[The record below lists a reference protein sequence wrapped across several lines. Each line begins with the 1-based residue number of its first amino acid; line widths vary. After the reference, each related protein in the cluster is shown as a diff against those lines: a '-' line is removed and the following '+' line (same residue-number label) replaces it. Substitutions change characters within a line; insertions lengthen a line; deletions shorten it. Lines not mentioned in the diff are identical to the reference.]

1 MLRWGVG
8 PLGQAAWGT
17 WRVRRRR
24 RWCAR
29 ATVRPTTEL
38 GDTVRR
44 VIIRF
49 LAIAAVLGG
58 VVVTGTGVAAAD
70 QGRPV
75 GGDNSSAPVCGAS
88 DIDFAYG
95 CFLGW
100 GWFFK

>member
-1 MLRWGVG
+1 
-8 PLGQAAWGT
+8 
-17 WRVRRRR
+17 
-24 RWCAR
+24 
-29 ATVRPTTEL
+29 
-38 GDTVRR
+38 VRR

-58 VVVTGTGVAAAD
+58 VIFTGVGVAVAD
-70 QGRPV
+70 QERPV
-75 GGDNSSAPVCGAS
+75 GGDNSSAPSCGPS